1 MRHSENSKP
10 TDKDVPSG
18 SAAHIGLNA
27 LLLSLSADY
36 RGAGANGYIY
46 HLLCHLDRTD
56 GGYRYTAFLGDRRF
70 TAGGRIAPYFTRWPA
85 YGPAARVMWEQ
96 IVQPVVLR
104 RARVDL
110 AHGLAFVTPLI
121 SPCPTVVT
129 IFDLSFIRFPDA
141 FRRANRAYLR
151 LFTSLSARRAW
162 RVIAISEHTRR
173 DVVQLLD
180 VPAERVEVVYC
191 GVGQAFKPC
200 PTADVQAL
208 RRRRNLPE
216 RFILF
221 VGTLEPRKNVR
232 RLIEAYAQIRD
243 LGVGLVIAGG
253 KGWLYEDI
261 FASVERMG
269 LSNEVFFAG
278 YVPTEELPLWY
289 NAADLFVFPSLYE
302 GFGLP
307 PLEAMACGT
316 PVISSNAASLP
327 EVIGEAGLMVAP
339 QDVEGLSAAMRQVL
353 TDQHLRAQLRERG
366 LQQARKFSWK
376 KTAQQTVEVYRQ
388 VLRAK
393 EQRRV

>member
-1 MRHSENSKP
+1 MESSGDSKLAGE
-10 TDKDVPSG
+10 DVSLD

-27 LLLSLSADY
+27 LLLSLGADY

-46 HLLCHLDRTD
+46 HLLRHLDGLG
-56 GGYRYTAFLGDRRF
+56 GGYRYTAFLSDCRF
-70 TAGGRIAPYFTRWPA
+70 TTSGRMALYFARWPA

-104 RARVDL
+104 QKGVDL
-110 AHGLAFVTPLI
+110 AHGLAFVVPLL

-129 IFDLSFIRFPDA
+129 IFDLSFLRFPDS
-141 FRRANRAYLR
+141 FRRANRTYLR
-151 LFTSLSARRAW
+151 TFTPLSTRRAQ
-162 RVIAISEHTRR
+162 RVITISQHTKR
-173 DVVQLLD
+173 DVIRLLG
-180 VPAERVEVVYC
+180 VPAEQVDVIHC
-191 GVGQAFKPC
+191 GVDPAFRPRPIEEVQAFR
-200 PTADVQAL
+200 Q
-208 RRRRNLPE
+208 RRGLPE

-232 RLIEAYAQIRD
+232 RLVEAYAQIRD
-243 LGVGLVIAGG
+243 LGVRLAIVGG

-261 FASVERMG
+261 FASVERLG
-269 LSNEVFFAG
+269 LRDEVLFAG
-278 YVPTEELPLWY
+278 YVLAEELPLWY

-339 QDVEGLSAAMRQVL
+339 QDVEGLAADMRRVL
-353 TDQHLRAQLRERG
+353 TDENLRAQLREQG
-366 LQQARKFSWK
+366 LRQARKFSWEK
-376 KTAQQTVEVYRQ
+376 AARQTVEVYRRI
-388 VLRAK
+388 LEAR
-393 EQRRV
+393 ETRRV